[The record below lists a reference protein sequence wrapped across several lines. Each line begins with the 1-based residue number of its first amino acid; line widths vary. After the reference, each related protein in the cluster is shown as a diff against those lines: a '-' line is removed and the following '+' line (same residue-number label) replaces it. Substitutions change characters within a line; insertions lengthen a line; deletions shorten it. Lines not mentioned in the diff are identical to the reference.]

1 MPKFEYV
8 ASDARG
14 EEKKG
19 VVEAADQTAAISL
32 IREKQLFPTSVK
44 LMGTTPTRSSRGAA
58 GKPAKGAKG
67 KKSFLSLEM
76 GSLGGGG
83 KPKMRHVM
91 VFTRQLSILLN
102 AGMPLVRGLKVLER
116 QERNVRLKNA
126 IGSVTESI
134 ESGSNLAE
142 ALGQH
147 PKIFNKLYINMVKAG
162 ELGGILDTVLD
173 RLAVFMEKAEKIR
186 GKVKSAMAYPVVVL
200 VMAVGILS
208 FLMIKIVPKF
218 EEIFAD
224 MLGEKGLPALTQFVI
239 GLSRGFASQWYFAVG
254 VVAAVVFAWSAVRRN
269 AKGKYVTDKLLLKIP
284 LFGSLL
290 ERTAVARFGRTLGTL
305 MNAGVPVLQAL
316 NIVRDTATNEVLAS
330 AVNTVHD
337 SVKEGESMAAP
348 AEATGVFPPIVTSMI
363 QVGEETGSLPD
374 MLIKIADTYE
384 EEVDNAVAGITSV
397 IEPVLIVFLAVV
409 VGTIV
414 IALFLPLIDII
425 SNLSGGGGG

>member
-1 MPKFEYV
+1 MPRFEYV

-14 EEKKG
+14 AEQKG
-19 VVEAADQTAAISL
+19 MVEAADQTAAIGL
-32 IREKQLFPTSVK
+32 IREKGLFPTSVK
-44 LMGTTPTRSSRGAA
+44 ASGTSPARARSSKK
-58 GKPAKGAKG
+58 GKSGGKGKG
-67 KKSFLSLEM
+67 KKDFLSMEL
-76 GSLGGGG
+76 GSFGGGG
-83 KPKMRHVM
+83 KPKTRHVM
-91 VFTRQLSILLN
+91 GFTRQLSILLN

-116 QERNVRLKNA
+116 QERNLKLKGA
-126 IGSVTESI
+126 IGDVTEAI

-142 ALGQH
+142 ALSQH
-147 PKIFNKLYINMVKAG
+147 PKIFNKLYVNMVKAG
-162 ELGGILDTVLD
+162 ELGGILDVVLD

-208 FLMIKIVPKF
+208 FLMLQIVPRF
-218 EEIFAD
+218 EDIFAD
-224 MLGEKGLPALTQFVI
+224 MLGDQGMPALTEFVI
-239 GLSRGFASQWYFAVG
+239 GLSRGFARQWYLGVGTVVG
-254 VVAAVVFAWSAVRRN
+254 VVVIWGAIRRN
-269 AKGKYVTDKLLLKIP
+269 SKGKYITDKVMLKIP

-330 AVNTVHD
+330 AVNVVHD

-425 SNLSGGGGG
+425 SNLSGG